1 MSLAERQTA
10 YSEDPAIA
18 EDRAYYRTG
27 LVRISVEV
35 TPERRRSAR
44 GHLILRGY
52 VAGKEVEVIFPGR
65 RHAAAVPLLHRLQ
78 GLVQRAKESGASRA
92 SLKVRIDGCWRIRM
106 MTERDGM
113 PDRRFQLIAARWQF
127 RGNDGM
133 EHLHGEMPLA

>member
-1 MSLAERQTA
+1 MSLAERRTA
-10 YSEDPAIA
+10 EFEDLNIA
-18 EDRAYYRTG
+18 EDRALYRTG
-27 LVRISVEV
+27 LVRIAVEV

-44 GHLILRGY
+44 GDLILRGY

-78 GLVQRAKESGASRA
+78 QLLERAKQTGATRA
-92 SLKVRIDGCWRIRM
+92 RLPMRIDGSWRIRL

-113 PDRRFQLIAARWQF
+113 PDRRFQLLAARWQF
-127 RGNDGM
+127 QGSDGG